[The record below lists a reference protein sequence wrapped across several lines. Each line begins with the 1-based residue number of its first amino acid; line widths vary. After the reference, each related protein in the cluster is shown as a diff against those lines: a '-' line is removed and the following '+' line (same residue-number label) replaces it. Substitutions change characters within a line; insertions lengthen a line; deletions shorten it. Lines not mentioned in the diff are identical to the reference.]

1 MIHMYILVKGECV
14 VVIDG
19 KEVRWQLACRLLSIS
34 KLFAECLELHR
45 FVYFCSNVHRFTG
58 GTEKLRSLLSLANS
72 QCYPMPKVG
81 LPRLL
86 RSVQTKW

>member
-1 MIHMYILVKGECV
+1 MYILVKGECV

-45 FVYFCSNVHRFTG
+45 FVYFCSNAHRFTG
-58 GTEKLRSLLSLANS
+58 GTVVPRTFGHMLSPNTQVVFAMASGS
-72 QCYPMPKVG
+72 QG
-81 LPRLL
+81 
-86 RSVQTKW
+86 